1 VHDGIVR
8 RTTDHP
14 ASEDVMRRNFLLSTA
29 AVAALALAACDGGS
43 PTGGAD
49 AAMDRAEAENVA
61 SAWDEV
67 GAGVMDGFEGPAFNL
82 SAGGEMGS
90 ATATTEFSRTRQ
102 CPVSG
107 TATMAGT
114 HVVQH
119 DPATN
124 NGSMQLTATRTD
136 AACTVNARRGDG
148 TLSITTT
155 PNVAVTASQTWTAG
169 QRGVRTTTHKGSFSW
184 QRSTGQSGTCT
195 VDLTAT
201 FTPSTRTYTL
211 NGTFCNHT
219 VSVTRTHTP

>member
-1 VHDGIVR
+1 
-8 RTTDHP
+8 
-14 ASEDVMRRNFLLSTA
+14 MRHNFLLSTA
-29 AVAALALAACDGGS
+29 ALATLALAACDGGS
-43 PTGGAD
+43 PTGGAN
-49 AAMDRAEAENVA
+49 AAIDRAEAQNAA

-67 GAGVMDGFEGPAFNL
+67 GAVVMDGFEGPSFNV
-82 SAGGEMGS
+82 SSGGETAS
-90 ATATTEFSRTRQ
+90 ATVTTEFSRTRQ
-102 CPVSG
+102 CPASG
-107 TATMAGT
+107 TATLAGT
-114 HVVQH
+114 RVVQH

-124 NGSMQLTATRTD
+124 SGSMQLTATRTD
-136 AACTVNARRGDG
+136 AACTVNARRGGG
-148 TLSITTT
+148 TISITTT

-201 FTPSTRTYTL
+201 FTPATRTYTL

>member
-1 VHDGIVR
+1 
-8 RTTDHP
+8 
-14 ASEDVMRRNFLLSTA
+14 MRRNYLFSTA
-29 AVAALALAACDGGS
+29 VLATFALAACDGGS

-49 AAMDRAEAENVA
+49 AAMDQAEAQNAA
-61 SAWDEV
+61 SAWDEI
-67 GAGVMDGFEGPAFNL
+67 GAQVIDGFAGPVF
-82 SAGGEMGS
+82 SMSPGGDPAS

-114 HVVQH
+114 RVVQH
-119 DPATN
+119 DPATRG
-124 NGSMQLTATRTD
+124 GSMQLTATRTD
-136 AACTVNARRGDG
+136 AACTMNARRGGG
-148 TLSITTT
+148 TISITST

-169 QRGVRTTTHKGSFSW
+169 QPGTRTTTHKGSFSW

-201 FTPSTRTYTL
+201 FTPATRTYTL
-211 NGTFCNHT
+211 NGTFCNRT